1 MWIYFKKKKEREW
14 MNLEK
19 NIWKK
24 IWPFFFLFKTV
35 NDHYTDSI
43 TSMDHKNDKQ
53 RITYLNDYDKI
64 GGERTNGRKDGG
76 KEGWRKVGYLLLY

>member
-1 MWIYFKKKKEREW
+1 

-24 IWPFFFLFKTV
+24 NMAFFFLFKTV

-64 GGERTNGRKDGG
+64 GGGREPMEG
-76 KEGWRKVGYLLLY
+76 KTEEKRDEGRLVIYFCIKLQIF